1 MLSPNTINALNQI
14 VIWTFS
20 VPNGPINNAGVSVVV
35 TLPVGWAI
43 QPGVV
48 PSMGTF
54 AGNTWT
60 IGAMI
65 ANQTASIAIPVK
77 NSTLVG
83 SPWVFGAQVFGM
95 DTNIS
100 NNQFTESVTLTSCDI
115 CPPSA
120 GAVADPFACIC
131 GNVSTNDTRCT
142 SGITTWIP
150 QALSEVNCVINNM
163 DASTGAYNISVLDLT
178 LPWSFQYSIWCDDGS
193 GPLQTSGPALVSG
206 AAVLVNLNKI
216 PRIVQEDFNPLA
228 AANTVTL
235 SIAPIAGYDVFVFR
249 NGSILPKLDW
259 SVAGAVVTFVNV
271 FGASGGGL
279 YGESVSVLFYKVI

>member
-1 MLSPNTINALNQI
+1 MLSPNTINALNQV

-20 VPNGPINNAGVSVVV
+20 VPNGPSNNAGVSVVV

-48 PSMGTF
+48 PSIGTF

-60 IGAMI
+60 IGGMI
-65 ANQTASIAIPVK
+65 ANQVASIAIPVK
-77 NSTLVG
+77 NSTIVG

-95 DTNIS
+95 DTNIT
-100 NNQFTESVTLTSCDI
+100 NNQFTEAVTLTSCDI

-131 GNVSTNDTRCT
+131 GNVSTNDTPCT
-142 SGITTWIP
+142 SGISSWLP

-178 LPWSFQYSIWCDDGS
+178 LPWSFQYSLWCDDGS

-206 AAVLVNLNKI
+206 SAILVNLNKI
-216 PRIVQEDFNPLA
+216 PRLVQEDFNPLV

-235 SIAPIAGYDVFVFR
+235 SIAPIAGYQVFVFR
-249 NGSILPKLDW
+249 NGGLLPLADW
-259 SVAGAVVTFVNV
+259 SIAGAVITFVNA
-271 FGASGGGL
+271 FGASGGGA
-279 YGESVSVLFYKVI
+279 YGESVSVQFYKVI